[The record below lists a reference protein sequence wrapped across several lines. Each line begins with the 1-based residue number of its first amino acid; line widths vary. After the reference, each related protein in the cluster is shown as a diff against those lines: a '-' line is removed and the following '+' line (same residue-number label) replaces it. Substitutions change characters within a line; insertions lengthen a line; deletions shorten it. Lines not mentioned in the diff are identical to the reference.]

1 MANAGVGSG
10 DYFRALYASRTWEHY
25 RPVLAHIVANS
36 APGPILDIGAGT
48 GLFVEGATRWGL
60 DCCGIEGSPEAV
72 EIGRQRY
79 PGLRLSQH
87 YLDAPLPFEDGS
99 FQTALLHQV
108 IAHLDR
114 DVARSVLAETARVLR
129 PSGSILIFSP
139 SRYDRTIRRKSPACE
154 PWGHMYSPTEL
165 RTLLSAAGF
174 RNVVS
179 LDGPRELLGGNV
191 LGRLAMRTAFRLTR
205 WDYLSATANCQA
217 WKP

>member
-10 DYFRALYASRTWEHY
+10 DYYQALYGSRTWEHY
-25 RPVLAHIVANS
+25 RPILAHIVANS

-72 EIGRQRY
+72 QLGRQRY

-87 YLDAPLPFEDGS
+87 YLDAPLPFAAES

-114 DVARSVLAETARVLR
+114 DVARSVLADTARVLR
-129 PSGSILIFSP
+129 SSGLILIFSP
-139 SRYDRTIRRKSPACE
+139 SRYDRAVRRKSPACE
-154 PWGHMYSPTEL
+154 PWGQMYSPTEL
-165 RTLLSAAGF
+165 RTLLSDAGF
-174 RNVVS
+174 RNVVP
-179 LDGPRELLGGNV
+179 LDSPRELLGRSL
-191 LGRLAMRTAFRLTR
+191 LGRLAMRAAFRLTR
-205 WDYLSATANCQA
+205 WDRLSATANSQA